1 MILIISKS
9 SDQSTNDV
17 IRLLINMNKSY
28 LRINEDAQVEIC
40 INPFDRNESYFI
52 VENAVLKFTDIS
64 TIWIRKGDFFK
75 SMRSDQIDSLLTAEF
90 ILNEERVFYSV
101 MADQL
106 CDKQTLNSLDQ
117 VYFNK
122 LKALQKAKIMGINVP
137 ESFILNSSNL
147 LAKVTKCNRMIT
159 KPLFNIIDPKSKLS
173 MLTRLLNEEDIKGLP
188 TTFYP
193 SLIQKYISSVYEI
206 RAVFLL
212 GELYSCVIVP
222 RYKDNKLPD
231 YRGSVYGDLGLEPIK
246 MEDFIHKKICSLMK
260 ELKINF
266 CSLDFIVDKNKV
278 CYLIDINP
286 FGQYGMVSV
295 KYNNIID
302 LKIAK
307 YLGNEK

>member
-1 MILIISKS
+1 MILIFSKR

-17 IRLLINMNKSY
+17 IRLLMNMNKSY
-28 LRINEDAQVEIC
+28 FRINEDVQVEIF
-40 INPFDRNESYFI
+40 INPFDKNESYFI
-52 VENAVLKFTDIS
+52 IENTLLKFSDVS

-75 SMRSDQIDSLLTAEF
+75 SMRSDQIDSLITAEF
-90 ILNEERVFYSV
+90 ILNEERMFYSI

-106 CDKQTLNSLDQ
+106 CDKQALNSLDQ
-117 VYFNK
+117 IYFNK
-122 LKALQKAKIMGINVP
+122 LKSLQKAKSLGINVP
-137 ESFILNSSNL
+137 DSFILNSRNVL
-147 LAKVTKCNRMIT
+147 EKKIMCNRMIT

-193 SLIQKYISSVYEI
+193 SLIQEYISSAYEI

-212 GELYSCVIVP
+212 GELYSCVLVP

-231 YRGSVYGDLGLEPIK
+231 YRGSVYGDLGLEPIV
-246 MEDFIHKKICSLMK
+246 MEDFIHEKIYSLMK

-266 CSLDFIVDKNKV
+266 CSLDFIVDKNKE
-278 CYLIDINP
+278 CSLIDINP

>member
-1 MILIISKS
+1 MK
-9 SDQSTNDV
+9 
-17 IRLLINMNKSY
+17 
-28 LRINEDAQVEIC
+28 
-40 INPFDRNESYFI
+40 NESYFI
-52 VENAVLKFTDIS
+52 IKNNLLKFSDVS
-64 TIWIRKGDFFK
+64 TIWIRKGNFFK
-75 SMRSDQIDSLLTAEF
+75 SMRSDQIDSLITAEF

-106 CDKQTLNSLDQ
+106 RDKQTLNSLDQ

-122 LKALQKAKIMGINVP
+122 LDALKKAKKIGINVP
-137 ESFILNSSNL
+137 FSLILNSRNL
-147 LAKVTKCNRMIT
+147 LSKVTTDNKMIT
-159 KPLFNIIDPKSKLS
+159 KPLFNIIDPRSKLS

-193 SLIQKYISSVYEI
+193 SLIQEYISSAYEI
-206 RAVFLL
+206 RTVFLL
-212 GELYSCVIVP
+212 GELYSCVLVP

-246 MEDFIHKKICSLMK
+246 MEDFIHEKICSLMK
-260 ELKINF
+260 ELKLNF
-266 CSLDFIVDKNKV
+266 CSLDFIVDKNKE